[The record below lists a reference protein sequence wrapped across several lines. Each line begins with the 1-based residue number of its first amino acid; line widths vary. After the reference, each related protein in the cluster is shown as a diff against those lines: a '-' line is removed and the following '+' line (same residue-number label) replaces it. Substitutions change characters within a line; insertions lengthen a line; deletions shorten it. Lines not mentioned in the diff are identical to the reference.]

1 MDSVAV
7 TAAQRCVQNRPH
19 CTCIPRTASHF
30 FSFFFSFHSAPAC
43 TAMACAAV
51 DIIRAHRDVKGIRRI
66 RGRRNG
72 PAVLLDCELAVPP
85 GISVGAAE
93 EIASTIRGS
102 VYRERREVAEMLIN
116 FVPADEADHI
126 DAHPHLPGGAAAHA
140 INSSAMGGAGTAGA
154 AAAGSDAKYCG
165 HGHGHGSGAAA
176 DHHHDD
182 DDHDHDHDHDHDGHG
197 HSHGAESGSAAGAG
211 AALARFSMH
220 ELQEMVRS
228 ALLTGSRPTF
238 GGAATSSAAP
248 TVSPAPAA
256 GKPGGR
262 AGASSSGTGAPS
274 SGIAVHHLRAIT
286 SLDVHPEA
294 DASRAL
300 HVHARL
306 ALDPS
311 VPLREAL
318 ATVRRLQAVLR
329 GMKLPIHKAA
339 DGSAVV
345 ASGASAD
352 EGCWEVLVADVQ
364 LETESL

>member
-1 MDSVAV
+1 M
-7 TAAQRCVQNRPH
+7 
-19 CTCIPRTASHF
+19 
-30 FSFFFSFHSAPAC
+30 
-43 TAMACAAV
+43 

-93 EIASTIRGS
+93 EIASTIRGA

-140 INSSAMGGAGTAGA
+140 VNSSAMGA
-154 AAAGSDAKYCG
+154 SDDSKYCG
-165 HGHGHGSGAAA
+165 HGHGHEHRSGSPAG
-176 DHHHDD
+176 HQHDND
-182 DDHDHDHDHDHDGHG
+182 DHDHDHDGHG
-197 HSHGAESGSAAGAG
+197 HSHGADSGRATAAGSAS
-211 AALARFSMH
+211 LARFSMH

-228 ALLTGSRPTF
+228 ALLSGARPTF
-238 GGAATSSAAP
+238 VGAAAAASATA
-248 TVSPAPAA
+248 APAA
-256 GKPGGR
+256 TASTKAYGRPGGHSHGA
-262 AGASSSGTGAPS
+262 AGAASGSA

-311 VPLREAL
+311 VPLRDAL
-318 ATVRRLQAVLR
+318 ATVRRLQGVLK

-339 DGSAVV
+339 HGAAVV
-345 ASGASAD
+345 AGAAGAAAD